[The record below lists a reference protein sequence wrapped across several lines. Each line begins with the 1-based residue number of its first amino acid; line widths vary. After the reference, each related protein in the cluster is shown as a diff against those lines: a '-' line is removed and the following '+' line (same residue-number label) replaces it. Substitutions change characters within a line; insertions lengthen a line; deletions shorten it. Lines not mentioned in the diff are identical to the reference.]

1 MAKEDVEIKDVENLT
16 VREIVDTYN
25 NMGLKDKIKILRKN
39 KGY

>member
-16 VREIVDTYN
+16 REIVDTYN